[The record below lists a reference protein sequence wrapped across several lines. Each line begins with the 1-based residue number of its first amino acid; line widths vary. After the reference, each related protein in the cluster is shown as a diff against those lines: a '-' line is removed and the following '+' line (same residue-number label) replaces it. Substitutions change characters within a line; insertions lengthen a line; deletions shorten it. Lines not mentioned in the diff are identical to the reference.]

1 MLPGQ
6 ISPDGLWVW
15 DGARWLS
22 TTSPDGRWRWDGFRW
37 APLPAAD
44 VVDVAAP
51 PARSSATLRTV
62 LMAASMVVLMGAIA
76 VSAIAVSG
84 TRAHSASVSVA
95 PRPLPTFTTVPGP
108 IPSAPPLDASGYP
121 GSPQGTQVY
130 PVATR
135 NHTTAHVDYAQTPP
149 VGGLHAPVWLNCGIY
164 DRPVPNENA
173 VHSLEHGVVWV
184 TYDPARVD
192 TAGVAALRA
201 LVTSRYAG
209 AERYVILSPYP
220 GLPAPVVASAWGVQ
234 LRATSPSDTR
244 VRDFIDYFRTGP
256 QTPESGARCTGG
268 VGLPVDGGGGGEPV
282 SVLPN
287 AAAGYVHL

>member
-1 MLPGQ
+1 VQ
-6 ISPDGLWVW
+6 TW
-15 DGARWLS
+15 DKLS
-22 TTSPDGRWRWDGFRW
+22 
-37 APLPAAD
+37 
-44 VVDVAAP
+44 
-51 PARSSATLRTV
+51 
-62 LMAASMVVLMGAIA
+62 
-76 VSAIAVSG
+76 
-84 TRAHSASVSVA
+84 
-95 PRPLPTFTTVPGP
+95 
-108 IPSAPPLDASGYP
+108 
-121 GSPQGTQVY
+121 
-130 PVATR
+130 R
-135 NHTTAHVDYAQTPP
+135 NHVQTPVTYPMTPP
-149 VGGLHAPVWLNCGIY
+149 VGGDHNPVWLTCMGNVY
-164 DRPVPNENA
+164 DKPVQNENA